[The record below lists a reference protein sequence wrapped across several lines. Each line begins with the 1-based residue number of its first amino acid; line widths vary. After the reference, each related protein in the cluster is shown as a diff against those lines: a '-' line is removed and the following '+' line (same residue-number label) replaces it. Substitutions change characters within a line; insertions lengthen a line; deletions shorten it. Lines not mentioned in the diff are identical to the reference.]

1 MNSFTRNVPLLALC
15 QALMMSANAMIVTS
29 AALVGYALAEDKSL
43 ATVPLAVQ
51 FIAVM
56 LTSIPASLL
65 MGYIGRKRGFMLATV
80 LGIGGGM
87 ITTTA
92 IVIGSFWLFVLG
104 TALVGMFNGFGNYYR
119 FAAADSVSITQK
131 SRAISYVMAGG
142 VISAIVGPNLAR
154 FTKEFIESASFAGSY
169 ASLIAIYILSLA
181 TVSLLKLPYTT
192 SSNTQAIQATARPI
206 AHIAAQPRFITA
218 LICGMFGYGVMS
230 LVMTATPLAMHHHN
244 HDFGDTSFVI
254 SWHVLAMFAPSFF
267 TGHLIRCFGVVI
279 ILFVGALMG
288 IACLAINLIGTD
300 VTHFWLALVMLGLS
314 WNFLFIGATT
324 LLTETYRP
332 EERAKAQAINDFAV
346 FTTVALASLSAGAL
360 QHNFG
365 WRAVNLGIFPLLL
378 LIISSILWLRMKM
391 RLEKHGSKVTR

>member
-1 MNSFTRNVPLLALC
+1 MISFTRNVPLLALC
-15 QALMMSANAMIVTS
+15 QALMMSANSMIITS
-29 AALVGYALAEDKSL
+29 AALVGYALAADKSL

-65 MGYIGRKRGFMLATV
+65 MGYIGRKRGFILATF
-80 LGIGGGM
+80 LGMGGG
-87 ITTTA
+87 ITTTTA
-92 IVIGSFWLFVLG
+92 IVNDNFWLFVIG

-119 FAAADSVSITQK
+119 FAAADSVSVTQK

-142 VISAIVGPNLAR
+142 VIAAFVGPNLAS

-169 ASLIAIYILSLA
+169 ASLIALYVLSLGL
-181 TVSLLKLPYTT
+181 VSLLRLPYET
-192 SSNTQAIQATARPI
+192 SSITQAIPVTARSI

-218 LICGMFGYGVMS
+218 LVCGMFGYGVMS
-230 LVMTATPLAMHHHN
+230 LVMTATPLAMQHHN
-244 HDFGDTSFVI
+244 HGFDDTSFVI

-267 TGHLIRCFGVVI
+267 TGHLIRHFGILI
-279 ILFVGALMG
+279 ILFIGALMG
-288 IACLAINLIGTD
+288 MACLAINLIGTE

-360 QHNFG
+360 QHKFG
-365 WRAVNLGIFPLLL
+365 WHAVNLGIFPLLL
-378 LIISSILWLRMKM
+378 LIISSIFWLQMKM
-391 RLEKHGSKVTR
+391 RLEKTD